1 MSTCS
6 LKFNS
11 EECSAFI
18 KVLDFTVINATLI
31 TSAWFFETKY
41 FGTAVLFCLLF
52 STLFLLFSEYTKVY
66 QRKIRKFR
74 FRDFKGILGSALLAI
89 LLCEVIRYT
98 LAQVYP
104 QGDFNSLG
112 DDFVSPIV
120 VWYLLPFPA
129 LLCIRYLLLK
139 YTSRKSTRVAIVG
152 VTENGLAVEEAL
164 RNEYSNMQLDLAFY
178 DERDFSRLDD
188 VAKKIK
194 SPFKGSVQTLV
205 EEARRGNVD
214 EIYIALPMVALQRI
228 RHFLSMM
235 SDTTVD
241 TYIVPDFYTYSNNM
255 SKFRNIH
262 DLHTI
267 AIFSSPF
274 EGVSSFIKRAED
286 LIVGSI
292 IMVMISLLMLII
304 AIGIK
309 LTSRG

>member
-104 QGDFNSLG
+104 QGILTRWVMILF
-112 DDFVSPIV
+112 P
-120 VWYLLPFPA
+120 LLSYGIYYRF
-129 LLCIRYLLLK
+129 LLFCVFAIYFLSIRQK
-139 YTSRKSTRVAIVG
+139 KHRVAIVG

-178 DERDFSRLDD
+178 DERDF
-188 VAKKIK
+188 
-194 SPFKGSVQTLV
+194 
-205 EEARRGNVD
+205 RG
-214 EIYIALPMVALQRI
+214 
-228 RHFLSMM
+228 SMM
-235 SDTTVD
+235 
-241 TYIVPDFYTYSNNM
+241 
-255 SKFRNIH
+255 
-262 DLHTI
+262 
-267 AIFSSPF
+267 
-274 EGVSSFIKRAED
+274 
-286 LIVGSI
+286 
-292 IMVMISLLMLII
+292 
-304 AIGIK
+304 
-309 LTSRG
+309 

>member
-1 MSTCS
+1 
-6 LKFNS
+6 
-11 EECSAFI
+11 
-18 KVLDFTVINATLI
+18 
-31 TSAWFFETKY
+31 
-41 FGTAVLFCLLF
+41 AVLFCLLF

-188 VAKKIK
+188 VAKKI
-194 SPFKGSVQTLV
+194 
-205 EEARRGNVD
+205 
-214 EIYIALPMVALQRI
+214 
-228 RHFLSMM
+228 
-235 SDTTVD
+235 
-241 TYIVPDFYTYSNNM
+241 
-255 SKFRNIH
+255 
-262 DLHTI
+262 
-267 AIFSSPF
+267 
-274 EGVSSFIKRAED
+274 
-286 LIVGSI
+286 
-292 IMVMISLLMLII
+292 
-304 AIGIK
+304 
-309 LTSRG
+309 